1 MRLTPIAFLKSLVKK
16 ISVAGYKKS
25 FSFRKDFCKF
35 LILHIF
41 CQMLE
46 SKLIIEWQIASTMS

>member
-25 FSFRKDFCKF
+25 FSFRKDFGKF

-41 CQMLE
+41 FQTLE
-46 SKLIIEWQIASTMS
+46 SKLIIE